1 MFVLITAIQS
11 IIVYPVLRPSQS
23 IKLISA
29 LELEYRTCDLFEWPC
44 RRDGNKLPHQSGSPK
59 DGVREQIACDDLYSS
74 GNTKTESHIRGKG
87 TLCNALT
94 TIVSPVLLML
104 VPWTNEEVP

>member
-1 MFVLITAIQS
+1 MPT
-11 IIVYPVLRPSQS
+11 
-23 IKLISA
+23 
-29 LELEYRTCDLFEWPC
+29 
-44 RRDGNKLPHQSGSPK
+44 RRYNKLPHQSRSPK
-59 DGVREQIACDDLYSS
+59 DGVREQIACDDLYPS

-94 TIVSPVLLML
+94 TIVSSVLLML